1 VVAPLVAYLAAQRPS
16 RRDVVWT
23 AGLVLFV
30 VWLSAGPADSFEELE
45 RAWLVLL
52 TGSLAIVV
60 MSGRPT
66 GFVPAALAAV
76 AGAGAGAA
84 VLMALVGVSWGE
96 LVWLAQRHYGTQA
109 RLLIG
114 QLSALSA
121 ASGAAGGSGT
131 LLGTMED
138 SIMVGVRLVSGLFPG
153 LVLLQSLAALALAW
167 ALYHRIAQQPRG
179 EPLGTLA
186 LFRFNDHLIWGV
198 AISLLVLVLPRLGWL
213 NALGGNLLVFFSGL
227 YVVRGCAVLM
237 AAAAAGGFGGPL
249 AALLVVFITL
259 FLMPVAALT
268 ALALGLTDT
277 LVDWR
282 RRLARAAPK
291 P

>member
-76 AGAGAGAA
+76 AGAGAAAA

-114 QLSALSA
+114 QLSGLSA

-237 AAAAAGGFGGPL
+237 AAAVAGGFGGPL